1 VVLYQVSTGCV
12 NLRPRYRVRQFWGA
26 LGSGAKPVEEAV
38 LRTHLN
44 TAQIA
49 LFRRM
54 SVAEQAHALAV
65 LHTLQKH
72 GYKLPP
78 AAPRRTRG
86 PNGGRPLVF
95 APGQRRPLTG
105 EYRPAGTSQAAVR
118 LEQVI
123 GAEPALAQAALLHDV
138 GKVEGRIRLWH
149 RVATV
154 LLQALRP
161 ALLCHLALNEPHSW
175 RYPFFV
181 SLHHA
186 EHGADLSAEAG
197 TDAVA
202 VALIRA
208 HHTAPEQSG
217 WDAPSQALL
226 TALRWADEQN

>member
-1 VVLYQVSTGCV
+1 MVHEPVSVVLLQTSTGRV
-12 NLRPRYRVRQFWGA
+12 NLRPGYRVQQFRSA
-26 LGSGAKPVEEAV
+26 LGSGTKPVDEAA
-38 LRTHLN
+38 LRTYLN

-65 LHTLQKH
+65 LHTL
-72 GYKLPP
+72 
-78 AAPRRTRG
+78 
-86 PNGGRPLVF
+86 
-95 APGQRRPLTG
+95 
-105 EYRPAGTSQAAVR
+105 TSQAAAR
-118 LEQVI
+118 PEQVI

-149 RVATV
+149 RVAIV
-154 LLQALRP
+154 LLQALHP
-161 ALLCHLALNEPHSW
+161 ALLCRLALNETYSW

-186 EHGADLSAEAG
+186 EHGADLSAGAG
-197 TDAVA
+197 TDPVA

-208 HHTAPEQSG
+208 HHTTPEQSG
-217 WDAPSQALL
+217 LDAPSQALL